1 MISRLR
7 YVLIKPVIR
16 LSFIYIALVCS
27 VSLFGGCTSSF
38 LKMDKKEED
47 FKKNVEFEEKV
58 IIKELPDSGSDV
70 ADIPTGPLYPNA
82 PKETSRVESKGAS
95 KTKAKKTKKGKASKD
110 EKKIEDVAA
119 VEPSA
124 VEAEQADIE
133 SKDGMNGRRPN
144 VDPFRV
150 GEEVIHELHY
160 FKVAAGELR
169 LKVGPYVEVNGR
181 KSYTFTTELE
191 SSSMFSSFYSV
202 KDSATTYVD
211 FLQFVPHVFTLAVKE
226 SGQIKD
232 AKGLFDI
239 KNNKATYWEKK
250 FTKKNGQE
258 EQKKEWDIPPFS
270 QNVYSAAYYMR
281 LFKWEVGKEYSFRVA
296 DAGENIVFRGKAIR
310 KEKIDTEIGEMNAIV
325 VKPEITVKGIFKPIG
340 DIYFWLSDDDRK
352 YILRIESSIK
362 IGTIVS
368 EVIKINPG
376 K

>member
-1 MISRLR
+1 MIRL
-7 YVLIKPVIR
+7 VLIN
-16 LSFIYIALVCS
+16 IALICS
-27 VSLFGGCTSSF
+27 VSLLGGCTSSF

-47 FKKNVEFEEKV
+47 FKKNAEFEEKV
-58 IIKELPDSGSDV
+58 VIKEIPD
-70 ADIPTGPLYPNA
+70 TTPNA
-82 PKETSRVESKGAS
+82 ADVPTAPLNPAPPKEDLKVD
-95 KTKAKKTKKGKASKD
+95 TKAKVKKPKKGKASKA
-110 EKKIEDVAA
+110 EKKADEVSTAAASPVVDTEQAEIED
-119 VEPSA
+119 
-124 VEAEQADIE
+124 
-133 SKDGMNGRRPN
+133 KDGMTGRRPN

-150 GEEVIHELHY
+150 GEEVVHELHY

-211 FLQFVPHVFTLAVKE
+211 YLLFVPHVFTLTVKE

-258 EQKKEWDIPPFS
+258 EQKKEWDISPFS

-281 LFKWEVGKEYSFRVA
+281 LFRWEVGKEYSFRVA
-296 DAGENIVFRGKAIR
+296 DAGENIVFKGKAIR

-325 VKPEITVKGIFKPIG
+325 IKPEITVKGIFKPIG

>member
-1 MISRLR
+1 MTRLVPF
-7 YVLIKPVIR
+7 YLI
-16 LSFIYIALVCS
+16 L
-27 VSLFGGCTSSF
+27 LFSTYFLGSCTSSY
-38 LKMDKKEED
+38 LKLDRKEEE
-47 FKKNVEFEEKV
+47 FKKNVEFDEKV
-58 IIKELPDSGSDV
+58 KIKELPDTSSDV
-70 ADIPTGPLYPNA
+70 ADIPSGPLFS
-82 PKETSRVESKGAS
+82 KDESTKTPDKVAAKTGDDKSKASVAKKG
-95 KTKAKKTKKGKASKD
+95 KKTKKTKAEKAA
-110 EKKIEDVAA
+110 EKKAEEAAKTEVPPAAEPEIEDK
-119 VEPSA
+119 E
-124 VEAEQADIE
+124 
-133 SKDGMNGRRPN
+133 GMAGRRP
-144 VDPFRV
+144 VKDPFRV

-169 LKVGPYVEVNGR
+169 LKVGPFVEVNGR

-211 FLQFVPHVFTLAVKE
+211 YLQFVPHVFTLTVKE

-239 KNNKATYWEKK
+239 QNNKATYWEKK
-250 FTKKNGQE
+250 FTKKNGEE
-258 EQKKEWDIPPFS
+258 EQRKEWEIPPFS

-281 LFKWEVGKEYSFRVA
+281 LFKWEIGKEYSFRVA
-296 DAGENIVFRGKAIR
+296 DAGENIVFKGKAIR
-310 KEKIDTEIGEMNAIV
+310 KEKLDTEIGEFNAIV
-325 VKPEITVKGIFKPIG
+325 IKPEISVKGIFKPIG
-340 DIYFWLSDDDRK
+340 DIYFWLSDDEHK

>member
-1 MISRLR
+1 MARTKLIHF
-7 YVLIKPVIR
+7 VL
-16 LSFIYIALVCS
+16 FIFIAGLGACK
-27 VSLFGGCTSSF
+27 SSF
-38 LKMDKKEED
+38 LKLEKKEEE
-47 FKKNVEFEEKV
+47 FVKNLEFDEKV
-58 IIKELPDSGSDV
+58 VIKELPAETNTPVVDV
-70 ADIPTGPLYPNA
+70 PVKALNPVAPTP
-82 PKETSRVESKGAS
+82 VEPVKPIVE
-95 KTKAKKTKKGKASKD
+95 KTKKTKKTKGKVD
-110 EKKIEDVAA
+110 KKAPEVAVPAPVVEAPANIDIED
-119 VEPSA
+119 
-124 VEAEQADIE
+124 
-133 SKDGMNGRRPN
+133 KDGVSGRRPIK
-144 VDPFRV
+144 DPFRV

-169 LKVGPYVEVNGR
+169 LKVGPFVEVNGR

-202 KDSATTYVD
+202 KDIATTYVD
-211 FLQFVPHVFTLAVKE
+211 FLQFVPHVFTLSVKE
-226 SGQIKD
+226 TGQIKD

-239 KNNKATYWEKK
+239 NSNKATYWEKK

-258 EQKKEWDIPPFS
+258 EDRKEWEIPAFS

-296 DAGENIVFRGKAIR
+296 DAGENIVFKGKAIR
-310 KEKIDTEIGEMNAIV
+310 KEKIETEVGNFDTIV

-368 EVIKINPG
+368 EVVKLNPG

>member
-1 MISRLR
+1 
-7 YVLIKPVIR
+7 
-16 LSFIYIALVCS
+16 
-27 VSLFGGCTSSF
+27 
-38 LKMDKKEED
+38 MDKKEED
-47 FKKNVEFEEKV
+47 FKKNAEFEEKV
-58 IIKELPDSGSDV
+58 VIKELPDTATEV
-70 ADIPTGPLYPNA
+70 ADIPTGSLQANPPKVVPEVE
-82 PKETSRVESKGAS
+82 PKETSK
-95 KTKAKKTKKGKASKD
+95 KKAKKSKKGKASKD
-110 EKKIEDVAA
+110 EKKPEETTTAAAVPVSGIEFNDIED
-119 VEPSA
+119 
-124 VEAEQADIE
+124 
-133 SKDGMNGRRPN
+133 KDGMNGRRPA

-150 GEEVIHELHY
+150 GEEVVHELHY

-181 KSYTFTTELE
+181 KSYTFITELE

-211 FLQFVPHVFTLAVKE
+211 YLLFVPHVFTLSVKE

-239 KNNKATYWEKK
+239 KSNKATYWEKK

-258 EQKKEWDIPPFS
+258 EQKKEWDISPFS

-296 DAGENIVFRGKAIR
+296 DAGENIVFKGKAIR

-325 VKPEITVKGIFKPIG
+325 IKPEITVKGIFKPIG

-368 EVIKINPG
+368 EVVKINPG

>member
-1 MISRLR
+1 
-7 YVLIKPVIR
+7 
-16 LSFIYIALVCS
+16 
-27 VSLFGGCTSSF
+27 
-38 LKMDKKEED
+38 MDKKEEE
-47 FKKNVEFEEKV
+47 FKKNVEFEQKV
-58 IIKELPDSGSDV
+58 VIRELPESPPEV
-70 ADIPTGPLYPNA
+70 TEIPVGPLYTST
-82 PKETSRVESKGAS
+82 PKDVQKTPEKAKDDKS
-95 KTKAKKTKKGKASKD
+95 KTKKTKKGKAEKVADKKVD
-110 EKKIEDVAA
+110 EAASATVADQSDIED
-119 VEPSA
+119 
-124 VEAEQADIE
+124 
-133 SKDGMNGRRPN
+133 KDGISGRRPI

-150 GEEVIHELHY
+150 GEEVVHELHY

-169 LKVGPYVEVNGR
+169 LKVGPFVEVNGR

-202 KDSATTYVD
+202 QDSAVTYVD

-239 KNNKATYWEKK
+239 SNNKATYWEKK

-258 EQKKEWDIPPFS
+258 EQKKEWDIQPFS

-281 LFKWEVGKEYSFRVA
+281 LFKWEVGKEYAFRVA
-296 DAGENIVFRGKAIR
+296 DAGENIVFKGKAIR
-310 KEKIDTEIGEMNAIV
+310 KEKLDTEIGEFNAIV
-325 VKPEITVKGIFKPIG
+325 IKPEISVKGIFKPIG

-368 EVIKINPG
+368 EVTKINPG

>member
-1 MISRLR
+1 
-7 YVLIKPVIR
+7 
-16 LSFIYIALVCS
+16 
-27 VSLFGGCTSSF
+27 
-38 LKMDKKEED
+38 MDKKEED
-47 FKKNVEFEEKV
+47 FKKNAEFEEKV
-58 IIKELPDSGSDV
+58 VIKELPDAAPETPPPATV
-70 ADIPTGPLYPNA
+70 ATTSVKEAPKVE
-82 PKETSRVESKGAS
+82 PKETKKA
-95 KTKAKKTKKGKASKD
+95 KTKKPKKGKAAKAD
-110 EKKIEDVAA
+110 KNEKKPEEAAAVVAA
-119 VEPSA
+119 PVADVEP
-124 VEAEQADIE
+124 EIE
-133 SKDGMNGRRPN
+133 SKDGMSGRRPN

-150 GEEVIHELHY
+150 GEEVVHELHY

-169 LKVGPYVEVNGR
+169 LKVGPFVEVNGR
-181 KSYTFTTELE
+181 RSYTFTTELE

-211 FLQFVPHVFTLAVKE
+211 YLQFVPHVFTLTVKE

-296 DAGENIVFRGKAIR
+296 DAGENIVFKGKAIR
-310 KEKIDTEIGEMNAIV
+310 KEKISTEVGEFNAIV
-325 VKPEITVKGIFKPIG
+325 VKPEISVKGIFKPIG

>member
-1 MISRLR
+1 VISRLR
-7 YVLIKPVIR
+7 YDLIKPVIR
-16 LSFIYIALVCS
+16 LLLIYIALFCS
-27 VSLFGGCTSSF
+27 VSFLGSCTSSF

-47 FKKNVEFEEKV
+47 FKKNAEFEEKV
-58 IIKELPDSGSDV
+58 VIKELPDSAPDV
-70 ADIPTGPLYPNA
+70 VDIPTGPLNPTPPKEA
-82 PKETSRVESKGAS
+82 TKVETKETSKA
-95 KTKAKKTKKGKASKD
+95 KAKKTKKGKTSKV
-110 EKKIEDVAA
+110 EKKPEDTSAAAGTAVDSEQAEIED
-119 VEPSA
+119 
-124 VEAEQADIE
+124 
-133 SKDGMNGRRPN
+133 KDGMSGRRPN

-169 LKVGPYVEVNGR
+169 LKVGPFVEVNGR

-211 FLQFVPHVFTLAVKE
+211 YLLFVPHVFTLTVKE

-258 EQKKEWDIPPFS
+258 EQKKEWDISPFS

-296 DAGENIVFRGKAIR
+296 DAGENIVFKGKAIR

-325 VKPEITVKGIFKPIG
+325 IKPEITVKGIFKPIG

-352 YILRIESSIK
+352 YVLRIESSIK